1 VQVVNYSDSGSAEEI
16 CEVSSKIITF
26 LDLAGHQKYLKT
38 TIFGLTGHIPDFA
51 MLVIAANAGV
61 GMYVILLPAY
71 NFTECFF
78 KLFTCAHLAGM
89 HDQSNN

>member
-1 VQVVNYSDSGSAEEI
+1 M
-16 CEVSSKIITF
+16 SSKIVTF

-61 GMYVILLPAY
+61 GMW
-71 NFTECFF
+71 EC
-78 KLFTCAHLAGM
+78 LYLCTNV
-89 HDQSNN
+89 S

>member
-1 VQVVNYSDSGSAEEI
+1 MIGIISYVRYALSSVLTAKYIYNVQVVNYSDSGSAEEI
-16 CEVSSKIITF
+16 CELSSKIITF

-61 GMYVILLPAY
+61 GMSY
-71 NFTECFF
+71 N
-78 KLFTCAHLAGM
+78 L
-89 HDQSNN
+89 

>member
-1 VQVVNYSDSGSAEEI
+1 M
-16 CEVSSKIITF
+16 SSKIITF

-61 GMYVILLPAY
+61 GMCESLYLYTNVP
-71 NFTECFF
+71 
-78 KLFTCAHLAGM
+78 
-89 HDQSNN
+89 

>member
-1 VQVVNYSDSGSAEEI
+1 MSKAKHLAFGISNRLCAICLQVVNYSDSCSAEEI
-16 CEVSSKIITF
+16 CELSSKIITF

-61 GMYVILLPAY
+61 GKGT
-71 NFTECFF
+71 N
-78 KLFTCAHLAGM
+78 
-89 HDQSNN
+89 Q